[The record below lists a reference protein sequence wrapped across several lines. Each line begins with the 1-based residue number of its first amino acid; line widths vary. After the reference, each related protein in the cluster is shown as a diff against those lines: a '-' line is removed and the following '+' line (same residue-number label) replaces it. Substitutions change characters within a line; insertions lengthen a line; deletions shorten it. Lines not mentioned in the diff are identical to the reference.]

1 MEFEIDQ
8 TDIKTLSSYVQYL
21 LKHYEK
27 EEAYEVCSELLL
39 FQKKIND
46 YILGYLT
53 TSEIQ
58 QDLYE
63 FCKIEGEILDVNIFH
78 CSIVFQINT
87 GQKLYFCDIDLRE
100 MSNLLELY
108 EEQETRKIVNRKL
121 QDEEDE
127 D

>member
-1 MEFEIDQ
+1 MEFNIEQ
-8 TDIKTLSSYVQYL
+8 SEIKTLSDYVQFL

-27 EEAYEVCSELLL
+27 EEAYEVCSELLI

-46 YILGYLT
+46 YILGYYT
-53 TSEIQ
+53 TEEIHG
-58 QDLYE
+58 DLYA
-63 FCKIEGEILDVNIFH
+63 FCKIEGELLDVNIFH
-78 CSIVFQINT
+78 CSCVFQINT

-108 EEQETRKIVNRKL
+108 EEQETRKIANRKL